1 MPTCLIIDES
11 EIVVKVG
18 ARILS
23 GIDLETVG
31 ASTVEGGLRALS
43 GKEAGL
49 ELVILSGALP
59 DASVD
64 ASVRAL
70 RAAPATAKAP
80 ILVSI
85 VETNLGLMTRA
96 KRAGASGFVFRPFD
110 RASLLSWVDRHL
122 TVAA

>member
-1 MPTCLIIDES
+1 MPLCLIIDES
-11 EIVVKVG
+11 EIVVKVA

-23 GIDLETVG
+23 GIDMDAVG
-31 ASTVEGGLRALS
+31 ASTASAGLALLP
-43 GKEAGL
+43 GREKEL

-59 DASVD
+59 DSTVEAN
-64 ASVRAL
+64 VRAL
-70 RAAPATAKAP
+70 RAAPATAQVP
-80 ILVSI
+80 ILVSV

-110 RASLLSWVDRHL
+110 RASLLAWVDRHL